1 VDEWLLEIIS
11 TAGYVG
17 LALLM
22 LLENVFPV
30 IPSELILPFAGY
42 LVAREELAMSSVI
55 LSATLGSSAGATVW
69 FVLGRRWGT
78 RGVHR
83 FAAEHGRWLLLDV
96 EDVSRAEQWFARH
109 TKSATF
115 FGRLLPGVRA
125 LISVPAGVAGMRTP
139 LFLAF
144 TVAGTATWTVALTVA
159 GYLLADA
166 YDRARD
172 VIGPIGT
179 IVFALFVGT
188 LVFRHIRRRR
198 LAACR

>member
-1 VDEWLLEIIS
+1 MDEWLLEIIS
-11 TAGYVG
+11 NAGYVG

-22 LLENVFPV
+22 LLENVIPV

-42 LVAREELAMSSVI
+42 LVAREELTMSSVI
-55 LSATLGSSAGATVW
+55 VSATVGSASGATVW
-69 FVLGRRWGT
+69 FVLGRRWGK

-83 FAAEHGRWLLLDV
+83 FVAQHGKWLLLDQD
-96 EDVSRAEQWFARH
+96 DVARAEAWFARH
-109 TKSATF
+109 QKSATF

-125 LISVPAGVAGMRTP
+125 LISVPAGVARMRTP

-144 TVAGTATWTVALTVA
+144 TIAGTAIWTVALTVA

-166 YDRARD
+166 YERARD

-179 IVFALFVGT
+179 ILFVGFVAM
-188 LVFRHIRRRR
+188 LVIRHVRRRR
-198 LAACR
+198 LATA